1 MTARR
6 ERNSER
12 SRQDIL
18 QAAERQFAEKGFYGA
33 RVDEIA
39 AAAAINKRMIYEY
52 FGSKELLYKQ
62 VLFQVYRRLE
72 TAERNLIE
80 HQLSGITLIRSL
92 ISMYFDFLRD
102 NDTFV
107 SILMWEN
114 LNRGQCLREM
124 PEDSFQRPTLHF
136 FMKEIQR
143 GKEEGIFRED
153 LDTEQLVVSLITVCF
168 ANFSNRYTLSELFG
182 LPLDQP
188 TMMEKRKAHTID
200 LILTYICPEGRNYRK
215 EHFE

>member
-80 HQLSGITLIRSL
+80 HQLSGITLI
-92 ISMYFDFLRD
+92 
-102 NDTFV
+102 
-107 SILMWEN
+107 
-114 LNRGQCLREM
+114 
-124 PEDSFQRPTLHF
+124 
-136 FMKEIQR
+136 
-143 GKEEGIFRED
+143 
-153 LDTEQLVVSLITVCF
+153 
-168 ANFSNRYTLSELFG
+168 A
-182 LPLDQP
+182 
-188 TMMEKRKAHTID
+188 A
-200 LILTYICPEGRNYRK
+200 
-215 EHFE
+215 

>member
-39 AAAAINKRMIYEY
+39 ADAAINKRMIYEY

-72 TAERNLIE
+72 TAEMLTVRTAEHNGRLRKYYHLTPQGLARIE
-80 HQLSGITLIRSL
+80 QFKTEWEQIVNIYQFILST
-92 ISMYFDFLRD
+92 
-102 NDTFV
+102 
-107 SILMWEN
+107 
-114 LNRGQCLREM
+114 
-124 PEDSFQRPTLHF
+124 
-136 FMKEIQR
+136 
-143 GKEEGIFRED
+143 EG
-153 LDTEQLVVSLITVCF
+153 TEHDES
-168 ANFSNRYTLSELFG
+168 
-182 LPLDQP
+182 
-188 TMMEKRKAHTID
+188 
-200 LILTYICPEGRNYRK
+200 
-215 EHFE
+215 